1 MFQIYGSMAEE
12 QPVQFAAGKVREWLK
27 DSSGCSDL
35 SVFLE
40 EDRGCPEEGYHL
52 RREKVVFE

>member
-1 MFQIYGSMAEE
+1 MFHIYGSMAEE
-12 QPVQFAAGKVREWLK
+12 QPVQFAAGKVREWLR
-27 DSSGCSDL
+27 DSSGCGDL

-52 RREKVVFE
+52 RREKGGFE